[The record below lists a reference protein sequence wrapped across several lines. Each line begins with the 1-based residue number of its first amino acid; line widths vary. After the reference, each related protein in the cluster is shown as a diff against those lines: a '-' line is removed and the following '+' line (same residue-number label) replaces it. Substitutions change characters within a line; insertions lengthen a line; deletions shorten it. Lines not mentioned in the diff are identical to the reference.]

1 MAFFDDFGKKLSQA
15 GQSAVQKTKD
25 MTEIAKINGAINE
38 EEKKINNTY
47 FQIGKL
53 YATLHSSD
61 YEADFEGMITYLKG
75 AEQRIA
81 QYKEQIQQ
89 IKRVTRCEKCGAE
102 VADNSAFCSSCGAP
116 MPKKTAPIDE
126 NMIRCPGCGQAVS
139 KNMRFCTSC
148 GRPLADMAPQPAP
161 APQPVPQ
168 PEPAPMPVPEV
179 APMPEVTPVP
189 EVEMETSTATL
200 YEQAFVEETVT
211 RRCPQCGVEIT
222 DDSIFCT
229 ECGTR
234 L

>member
-1 MAFFDDFGKKLSQA
+1 MAFFDDIGKKLSQA
-15 GQSAVQKTKD
+15 GQNAMQKTKE
-25 MTEIAKINGAINE
+25 MTEVAKINGAINE

-53 YATLHSSD
+53 YATLHSAD

-89 IKRVTRCEKCGAE
+89 IKKVTRCEQCGAE
-102 VADNSAFCSSCGAP
+102 VADNSAFCSACGAQ
-116 MPKKTAPIDE
+116 MPKKVAPVDP
-126 NMIRCPGCGQAVS
+126 NMIVCPGCGQQVS
-139 KNMRFCTSC
+139 KNMRFCTNC
-148 GRPLADMAPQPAP
+148 GRALADM
-161 APQPVPQ
+161 VQ
-168 PEPAPMPVPEV
+168 PEPAPMPEPAPAPE
-179 APMPEVTPVP
+179 PVP
-189 EVEMETSTATL
+189 EPASEPVN
-200 YEQAFVEETVT
+200 
-211 RRCPQCGVEIT
+211 RRCPQCGKEIT